1 MQGNSSW
8 PDSAPMGRNLEP
20 KSTACLVEA
29 IREKRISFGACLRPD
44 GVLCQCRNP
53 RTDNGRQMAEIISS
67 FKELRAYQEAVRLQE
82 MVFEESKL
90 WPKEELYALT
100 SQIRRSSRAIGA
112 AMAEA
117 WAKRRYPAHFLS
129 KMTDADAE
137 LQESQHWIDTAYAS
151 GSLSGESKESFI
163 LLSQEVGTLIGGM
176 MAKHESFC
184 RSSSPG
190 EKR

>member
-1 MQGNSSW
+1 M
-8 PDSAPMGRNLEP
+8 
-20 KSTACLVEA
+20 T
-29 IREKRISFGACLRPD
+29 
-44 GVLCQCRNP
+44 
-53 RTDNGRQMAEIISS
+53 EIISS

-137 LQESQHWIDTAYAS
+137 LQVSQHWIDTAYAS
-151 GSLSGESKESFI
+151 GYLSGESKEPFI
-163 LLSQEVGTLIGGM
+163 LLSQEIGKLIGGM

-184 RSSSPG
+184 RSSPLG

>member
-1 MQGNSSW
+1 
-8 PDSAPMGRNLEP
+8 
-20 KSTACLVEA
+20 
-29 IREKRISFGACLRPD
+29 
-44 GVLCQCRNP
+44 
-53 RTDNGRQMAEIISS
+53 MAEIISS

-90 WPKEELYALT
+90 WPKEEIYALT

-137 LQESQHWIDTAYAS
+137 PQVLHPALPRGRKIDWGNDGKTREFLPFFVPRREKMSIAVLQKAGPCHQSSGLRLEDWTA
-151 GSLSGESKESFI
+151 
-163 LLSQEVGTLIGGM
+163 
-176 MAKHESFC
+176 
-184 RSSSPG
+184 
-190 EKR
+190 

>member
-1 MQGNSSW
+1 
-8 PDSAPMGRNLEP
+8 
-20 KSTACLVEA
+20 
-29 IREKRISFGACLRPD
+29 
-44 GVLCQCRNP
+44 
-53 RTDNGRQMAEIISS
+53 MAEIISS

-117 WAKRRYPAHFLS
+117 WAKRRYPAYFLS

-137 LQESQHWIDTAYAS
+137 NSETETWLCFAKDCGQLIPQRHSE
-151 GSLSGESKESFI
+151 
-163 LLSQEVGTLIGGM
+163 LLDRSRQVGRMLGGM
-176 MAKHESFC
+176 LRNPKIFC
-184 RSSSPG
+184 PPETGTRSPAPDS
-190 EKR
+190 

>member
-1 MQGNSSW
+1 MESDDATHLVSSNEKCGL
-8 PDSAPMGRNLEP
+8 SARVGL
-20 KSTACLVEA
+20 ST
-29 IREKRISFGACLRPD
+29 D
-44 GVLCQCRNP
+44 GVLHACRNP
-53 RTDNGRQMAEIISS
+53 TTDCGGQMAKIISS

-82 MVFEESKL
+82 MVFEESKH

-137 LQESQHWIDTAYAS
+137 LQESQHWIETAYAS
-151 GSLSGESKESFI
+151 GYLSGESKESFI
-163 LLSQEVGTLIGGM
+163 LLSQEIGRLIGGM

-184 RSSSPG
+184 RSSSPA
-190 EKR
+190 EKK

>member
-1 MQGNSSW
+1 MES
-8 PDSAPMGRNLEP
+8 DHA
-20 KSTACLVEA
+20 TCLVSSN
-29 IREKRISFGACLRPD
+29 EKCGLSARVGLSTD
-44 GVLCQCRNP
+44 GVLRESRNP
-53 RTDNGRQMAEIISS
+53 TTDYGRQMAEIISS

-82 MVFEESKL
+82 IVFEESKL

-117 WAKRRYPAHFLS
+117 WAKRSYPAHFLS

-151 GSLSGESKESFI
+151 GYLSVESKESFI
-163 LLSQEVGTLIGGM
+163 LLSQEIGKLIGGM

-184 RSSSPG
+184 RSSSPV
-190 EKR
+190 EKK

>member
-1 MQGNSSW
+1 MS
-8 PDSAPMGRNLEP
+8 
-20 KSTACLVEA
+20 
-29 IREKRISFGACLRPD
+29 
-44 GVLCQCRNP
+44 
-53 RTDNGRQMAEIISS
+53 EIISS

-112 AMAEA
+112 AIGAAMAEA

-151 GSLSGESKESFI
+151 GYLSGESKESFI
-163 LLSQEVGTLIGGM
+163 LLSQEIGKMIGGM
-176 MAKHESFC
+176 MAKHERFC
-184 RSSSPG
+184 DSSSLG

>member
-1 MQGNSSW
+1 
-8 PDSAPMGRNLEP
+8 
-20 KSTACLVEA
+20 
-29 IREKRISFGACLRPD
+29 
-44 GVLCQCRNP
+44 
-53 RTDNGRQMAEIISS
+53 MAKIISS

-82 MVFEESKL
+82 LVFEESKL

-151 GSLSGESKESFI
+151 GYLSGESKESLI
-163 LLSQEVGTLIGGM
+163 LLSQEVGKLIGGM

-184 RSSSPG
+184 RSSPPG

>member
-1 MQGNSSW
+1 
-8 PDSAPMGRNLEP
+8 
-20 KSTACLVEA
+20 
-29 IREKRISFGACLRPD
+29 
-44 GVLCQCRNP
+44 
-53 RTDNGRQMAEIISS
+53 MAEIISS

-151 GSLSGESKESFI
+151 GYLSGESKESF
-163 LLSQEVGTLIGGM
+163 LLLTQEIGKMIGGM

-184 RSSSPG
+184 RSSSPA
-190 EKR
+190 EKRRI

>member
-1 MQGNSSW
+1 
-8 PDSAPMGRNLEP
+8 
-20 KSTACLVEA
+20 
-29 IREKRISFGACLRPD
+29 
-44 GVLCQCRNP
+44 
-53 RTDNGRQMAEIISS
+53 MAEIISS

-137 LQESQHWIDTAYAS
+137 LQESQHWIETAYAS
-151 GSLSGESKESFI
+151 GYLSGESKESFI
-163 LLSQEVGTLIGGM
+163 LLSQEIGRLIGGDDGKTREFLPFLVPSGEKM
-176 MAKHESFC
+176 SIAVLQKAVLWY
-184 RSSSPG
+184 RSSG
-190 EKR
+190 IWYLK

>member
-1 MQGNSSW
+1 
-8 PDSAPMGRNLEP
+8 
-20 KSTACLVEA
+20 
-29 IREKRISFGACLRPD
+29 
-44 GVLCQCRNP
+44 
-53 RTDNGRQMAEIISS
+53 MAKIISS

-137 LQESQHWIDTAYAS
+137 LQESQHWIDTAYDS
-151 GSLSGESKESFI
+151 GYLSVESKESFI
-163 LLSQEVGTLIGGM
+163 LLSKEIGKLIGGM
-176 MAKHESFC
+176 MAKHKSFC
-184 RSSSPG
+184 RSSTPA

>member
-1 MQGNSSW
+1 MESN
-8 PDSAPMGRNLEP
+8 DATRLVSANEKCGLSARVGL
-20 KSTACLVEA
+20 ST
-29 IREKRISFGACLRPD
+29 D
-44 GVLCQCRNP
+44 GVLRESRNP
-53 RTDNGRQMAEIISS
+53 TKDYGRQMAEIISS

-137 LQESQHWIDTAYAS
+137 LQESQHWIETAYAS
-151 GSLSGESKESFI
+151 GYLSGESKESFI
-163 LLSQEVGTLIGGM
+163 LLSQEIGRLIGGM

-184 RSSSPG
+184 RPSSPA
-190 EKR
+190 EKK

>member
-1 MQGNSSW
+1 M
-8 PDSAPMGRNLEP
+8 
-20 KSTACLVEA
+20 T
-29 IREKRISFGACLRPD
+29 
-44 GVLCQCRNP
+44 
-53 RTDNGRQMAEIISS
+53 EIISS

-151 GSLSGESKESFI
+151 GYLSGESKESFI
-163 LLSQEVGTLIGGM
+163 LLSQEIGKLIGGM

-184 RSSSPG
+184 RSSASA

>member
-1 MQGNSSW
+1 
-8 PDSAPMGRNLEP
+8 
-20 KSTACLVEA
+20 
-29 IREKRISFGACLRPD
+29 
-44 GVLCQCRNP
+44 
-53 RTDNGRQMAEIISS
+53 MAEIISS

-137 LQESQHWIDTAYAS
+137 LQESQHWIYTAYAS
-151 GSLSGESKESFI
+151 GYLSVESKEAFI
-163 LLSQEVGTLIGGM
+163 LLSQEIGKLIGGM

-184 RSSSPG
+184 RSSPLAD
-190 EKR
+190 KR

>member
-1 MQGNSSW
+1 
-8 PDSAPMGRNLEP
+8 
-20 KSTACLVEA
+20 
-29 IREKRISFGACLRPD
+29 
-44 GVLCQCRNP
+44 
-53 RTDNGRQMAEIISS
+53 MAEIISS

-90 WPKEELYALT
+90 WPKEEIYALT

-137 LQESQHWIDTAYAS
+137 PQESQHWIDTAYAS
-151 GSLSGESKESFI
+151 GYLSGESKEVLHPALPRGRKIDWGNDGKTREFLPFFVPRREKMSI
-163 LLSQEVGTLIGGM
+163 AVLQKAGPC
-176 MAKHESFC
+176 HQ
-184 RSSSPG
+184 SSG
-190 EKR
+190 LRLEDWTA

>member
-1 MQGNSSW
+1 
-8 PDSAPMGRNLEP
+8 
-20 KSTACLVEA
+20 
-29 IREKRISFGACLRPD
+29 
-44 GVLCQCRNP
+44 
-53 RTDNGRQMAEIISS
+53 MAEIISS

-137 LQESQHWIDTAYAS
+137 LQESQHWIAQLTPLAS
-151 GSLSGESKESFI
+151 
-163 LLSQEVGTLIGGM
+163 
-176 MAKHESFC
+176 
-184 RSSSPG
+184 
-190 EKR
+190 

>member
-1 MQGNSSW
+1 
-8 PDSAPMGRNLEP
+8 MGRPMESDDATHLVSSNEKCGLSARVGL
-20 KSTACLVEA
+20 ST
-29 IREKRISFGACLRPD
+29 D
-44 GVLCQCRNP
+44 GVLREYRNP
-53 RTDNGRQMAEIISS
+53 PTDYGRQMAEIISS

-82 MVFEESKL
+82 MVFEESKH

-137 LQESQHWIDTAYAS
+137 LQESQHWIETAYAS
-151 GSLSGESKESFI
+151 GYLSGESKESFI
-163 LLSQEVGTLIGGM
+163 LLSQEIGRLIGGM

-184 RSSSPG
+184 RSSSPA
-190 EKR
+190 EKK

>member
-1 MQGNSSW
+1 
-8 PDSAPMGRNLEP
+8 
-20 KSTACLVEA
+20 
-29 IREKRISFGACLRPD
+29 
-44 GVLCQCRNP
+44 
-53 RTDNGRQMAEIISS
+53 MAEIISS

-82 MVFEESKL
+82 LVFEESKL

-117 WAKRRYPAHFLS
+117 WVKRRYPAHFLS

-151 GSLSGESKESFI
+151 GCLSGEPKESFL
-163 LLSQEVGTLIGGM
+163 LLSQEIGKSIGGM

-184 RSSSPG
+184 RSSSPA

>member
-1 MQGNSSW
+1 MSKK
-8 PDSAPMGRNLEP
+8 PIKSAEELEVYQL
-20 KSTACLVEA
+20 AYAVA
-29 IREKRISFGACLRPD
+29 
-44 GVLCQCRNP
+44 
-53 RTDNGRQMAEIISS
+53 MEI
-67 FKELRAYQEAVRLQE
+67 
-82 MVFEESKL
+82 FEETKTFNRDEKFS
-90 WPKEELYALT
+90 LT
-100 SQIRRSSRAIGA
+100 DQIRRSSRAVCA
-112 AMAEA
+112 NLREA

-151 GSLSGESKESFI
+151 GYLSGESKESFI
-163 LLSQEVGTLIGGM
+163 LLSQEIGKMIGGM

>member
-1 MQGNSSW
+1 M
-8 PDSAPMGRNLEP
+8 
-20 KSTACLVEA
+20 T
-29 IREKRISFGACLRPD
+29 
-44 GVLCQCRNP
+44 
-53 RTDNGRQMAEIISS
+53 EIISS
-67 FKELRAYQEAVRLQE
+67 FKELRAYQEAVRLQGL
-82 MVFEESKL
+82 VFEESKL

-129 KMTDADAE
+129 KMSDADAE

-151 GSLSGESKESFI
+151 GYLSGESKESFI
-163 LLSQEVGTLIGGM
+163 LLSHEIGKMIGGM

-184 RSSSPG
+184 HSSSSAETKWLKLYYKKLHSGIGPLASG
-190 EKR
+190 FRNERRLLCQNADSLTAGKSPLTKVYT

>member
-1 MQGNSSW
+1 
-8 PDSAPMGRNLEP
+8 MGRLMESKYEVHMVSPN
-20 KSTACLVEA
+20 
-29 IREKRISFGACLRPD
+29 EKCGLSARAGLSKD
-44 GVLCQCRNP
+44 GVVCQCRNP
-53 RTDNGRQMAEIISS
+53 RTDYGRQMAEIISS

-151 GSLSGESKESFI
+151 GYLSGESKESFI
-163 LLSQEVGTLIGGM
+163 LLSQEVGKLIGGM

-184 RSSSPG
+184 RSSSQG

>member
-1 MQGNSSW
+1 
-8 PDSAPMGRNLEP
+8 
-20 KSTACLVEA
+20 
-29 IREKRISFGACLRPD
+29 
-44 GVLCQCRNP
+44 
-53 RTDNGRQMAEIISS
+53 MAEIISS

-129 KMTDADAE
+129 KMTDADADADAE
-137 LQESQHWIDTAYAS
+137 LQESQHWIETACAS
-151 GSLSGESKESFI
+151 GYLSGESKESFI
-163 LLSQEVGTLIGGM
+163 LLSQEIGRLIGGM

-184 RSSSPG
+184 RSSSPA
-190 EKR
+190 EKK

>member
-1 MQGNSSW
+1 
-8 PDSAPMGRNLEP
+8 
-20 KSTACLVEA
+20 
-29 IREKRISFGACLRPD
+29 
-44 GVLCQCRNP
+44 
-53 RTDNGRQMAEIISS
+53 MAEIISS

-129 KMTDADAE
+129 KMTDADADAE
-137 LQESQHWIDTAYAS
+137 LQESQHWIETAYAS
-151 GSLSGESKESFI
+151 GYLSGESKESFI
-163 LLSQEVGTLIGGM
+163 LLSQEIGRLIGGM
-176 MAKHESFC
+176 MAKHESLC
-184 RSSSPG
+184 RSSSPA
-190 EKR
+190 EKK

>member
-1 MQGNSSW
+1 M
-8 PDSAPMGRNLEP
+8 
-20 KSTACLVEA
+20 T
-29 IREKRISFGACLRPD
+29 
-44 GVLCQCRNP
+44 
-53 RTDNGRQMAEIISS
+53 EIISS
-67 FKELRAYQEAVRLQE
+67 FKELRAYQEAVRLQV

-151 GSLSGESKESFI
+151 GYLSGESKESFI
-163 LLSQEVGTLIGGM
+163 LLSQEIGKLIGGM

-184 RSSSPG
+184 RPSSST